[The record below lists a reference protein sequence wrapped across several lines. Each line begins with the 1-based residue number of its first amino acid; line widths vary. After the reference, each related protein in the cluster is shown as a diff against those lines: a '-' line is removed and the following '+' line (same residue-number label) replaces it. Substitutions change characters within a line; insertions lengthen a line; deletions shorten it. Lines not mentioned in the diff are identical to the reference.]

1 MTKQNNELF
10 AENIKDSAGM
20 YYHLDEDEK
29 RKKEAAPVK
38 KEPEEPKEESYPREI
53 TKEELAKL
61 DSSFNESMF
70 ITKVNNMFVKF
81 LTSIMMDRLPEVK
94 HFVTDNVYEFGNMI
108 INGAKNNGNRQM
120 FDELNVKDT
129 TIKTI
134 TLYEDFYKVNVY
146 LQSRYL
152 DYIISLD
159 DGNYVSGNNSSRKQ
173 VDYNI
178 ILTKKRVTKNQD
190 IVRKCPNCGASINV
204 NASGKCE
211 YCGSIYNLEDYDWV
225 IASLEKLN

>member
-1 MTKQNNELF
+1 MAIKENNKLF
-10 AENIKDSAGM
+10 EENIKDSAGR
-20 YYHLDEDEK
+20 YYHLDEDD
-29 RKKEAAPVK
+29 VK
-38 KEPEEPKEESYPREI
+38 KAKEKEVQPKEEETYPRDI

-61 DSSFNESMF
+61 DPSFNESMF

-81 LTSIMMDRLPEVK
+81 LTNIMMDRLPEVK
-94 HFVTDNVYEFGNMI
+94 HFVQDNVYEFGNMI
-108 INGAKNNGNRQM
+108 INAAKQNGNRQM
-120 FDELNVKDT
+120 YDELNVKNT
-129 TIKTI
+129 TIKNI
-134 TLYEDFYKVNVY
+134 QLYEDSYVVNVH
-146 LQSRYL
+146 LQYRYM

-159 DGNYVSGNNSSRKQ
+159 DGSYVSGNNSSRKE
-173 VDYNI
+173 VGYNI
-178 ILTKKRVTKNQD
+178 ILTKKRVTNNQD